1 MLNASVGK
9 QQFVL
14 VIHCPKRT
22 PLPVYLGLMIH
33 SKTRMK
39 GVIEKL
45 ATLDLSIAYNRVSE
59 IQQQVVKQE
68 IK

>member
-1 MLNASVGK
+1 
-9 QQFVL
+9 
-14 VIHCPKRT
+14 
-22 PLPVYLGLMIH
+22 MIH

-59 IQQQVVKQE
+59 IQKQVVKQE